1 MVTHDGGGNRS
12 ALSFGCR
19 LRALM
24 ILWAVII
31 VVEVIK
37 IDVTGFGVIVP
48 IVEGEARATVIGP
61 TEFETIADG
70 DESRSI
76 QAIGKGATCLV
87 IDD

>member
-48 IVEGEARATVIGP
+48 IVEGEARAAVIGP
-61 TEFETIADG
+61 AEFETIPDRG
-70 DESRSI
+70 ESRSI
-76 QAIGKGATCLV
+76 QAVGKGATCLV